1 MIIHVKVMTKLN
13 KTLTSLAVTCE
24 EYKLYF
30 FQDTF
35 NSHKKEDE
43 LKYVYYDIWHCIP
56 RASEKPNVNE
66 KKPYDHLF
74 IWRIILFTLLLI
86 SSIIGISAYIK
97 FQLLES
103 VMNGKRTVVVN
114 FHADW
119 CDPCTVL
126 TPKLI
131 ELIEPIETL
140 DLAIINLESNPDL
153 ADVFSVKAVPAVF
166 AMSNGLVLEKFIGL
180 QDVGMVEKFVEKL
193 TAQDAT
199 NSNIESNS
207 VNLKM
212 DNSVNPKGSDVKS

>member
-1 MIIHVKVMTKLN
+1 MTKLN
-13 KTLTSLAVTCE
+13 KTLSISTMIFGIGTGLFLILTLWAIAILIFLISLRIE
-24 EYKLYF
+24 
-30 FQDTF
+30 
-35 NSHKKEDE
+35 KKIG
-43 LKYVYYDIWHCIP
+43 LVVVVVIGLLTIILFSIP

-66 KKPYDHLF
+66 KK
-74 IWRIILFTLLLI
+74 
-86 SSIIGISAYIK
+86 
-97 FQLLES
+97 

-180 QDVGMVEKFVEKL
+180 QDVGMIEKFVEKL

-212 DNSVNPKGSDVKS
+212 DNSVNPKDSDVKS

>member
-1 MIIHVKVMTKLN
+1 MIRSINKSFPMWIRRISLSHQKKKVYEINSNIEFNN
-13 KTLTSLAVTCE
+13 K
-24 EYKLYF
+24 
-30 FQDTF
+30 
-35 NSHKKEDE
+35 
-43 LKYVYYDIWHCIP
+43 
-56 RASEKPNVNE
+56 
-66 KKPYDHLF
+66 
-74 IWRIILFTLLLI
+74 
-86 SSIIGISAYIK
+86 
-97 FQLLES
+97 

-180 QDVGMVEKFVEKL
+180 QDVGMIEKFVEKL

>member
-1 MIIHVKVMTKLN
+1 MIRSIN
-13 KTLTSLAVTCE
+13 KSFPMWVRRISLYHQKKKIYE
-24 EYKLYF
+24 INSNIE
-30 FQDTF
+30 F
-35 NSHKKEDE
+35 NNK
-43 LKYVYYDIWHCIP
+43 
-56 RASEKPNVNE
+56 
-66 KKPYDHLF
+66 
-74 IWRIILFTLLLI
+74 
-86 SSIIGISAYIK
+86 
-97 FQLLES
+97 

-153 ADVFSVKAVPAVF
+153 ADIFSVKAVPAVF

-180 QDVGMVEKFVEKL
+180 QDIGMVEKFVEKL
-193 TAQDAT
+193 TIQDAT

-207 VNLKM
+207 VNLKV
-212 DNSVNPKGSDVKS
+212 DNSVNPKDNNIKS

>member
-1 MIIHVKVMTKLN
+1 MSTMIFGIGTGLFLIL
-13 KTLTSLAVTCE
+13 TLWAIAILIFLISLRIE
-24 EYKLYF
+24 
-30 FQDTF
+30 
-35 NSHKKEDE
+35 KKIG
-43 LKYVYYDIWHCIP
+43 LVVIVIIGLLTIILFSIP

-66 KKPYDHLF
+66 KK
-74 IWRIILFTLLLI
+74 
-86 SSIIGISAYIK
+86 
-97 FQLLES
+97 

-180 QDVGMVEKFVEKL
+180 QDVGMIEKFVEKL

>member
-1 MIIHVKVMTKLN
+1 
-13 KTLTSLAVTCE
+13 
-24 EYKLYF
+24 
-30 FQDTF
+30 
-35 NSHKKEDE
+35 
-43 LKYVYYDIWHCIP
+43 
-56 RASEKPNVNE
+56 
-66 KKPYDHLF
+66 
-74 IWRIILFTLLLI
+74 
-86 SSIIGISAYIK
+86 
-97 FQLLES
+97 
-103 VMNGKRTVVVN
+103 MNGKRTVVVN

-153 ADVFSVKAVPAVF
+153 ADIFSVKAVPAVF

-193 TAQDAT
+193 TVQDAR
-199 NSNIESNS
+199 NSNIEDNS
-207 VNLKM
+207 VNLKV